1 MFCPH
6 GVNYR
11 APCEACTIDKF
22 GPNDPWPQDSGEE
35 MLNDRRHSHVVSPK
49 SQPFPPNHGEPMVS
63 WMTNSGMIAI
73 PESEAKMRREAM
85 AAQLGMGNIL
95 VELEE
100 MRSAI
105 ELFGQEI
112 QMLKNLLGR
121 VIVANDL
128 VQTPR

>member
-1 MFCPH
+1 
-6 GVNYR
+6 
-11 APCEACTIDKF
+11 
-22 GPNDPWPQDSGEE
+22 
-35 MLNDRRHSHVVSPK
+35 
-49 SQPFPPNHGEPMVS
+49 
-63 WMTNSGMIAI
+63 MTNSGLIAI

-85 AAQLGMGNIL
+85 ALQLGMGNVL
-95 VELEE
+95 VEMEE
-100 MRSAI
+100 MRAAI